1 MIHNVTIPFSF
12 DTSPIEEQVAQF
24 GEDEAK
30 KAIREAVMN
39 GLLSVLP
46 GKDRGY
52 YRNPKPNN
60 DKEIDWKRYVD
71 ERMDAWIDGH
81 MEDIVDEAALLMAMR
96 AGRNKKWREVLDEL
110 KAERDA
116 E

>member
-12 DTSPIEEQVAQF
+12 DTSPIEAQVAQF

-30 KAIREAVMN
+30 KAIREAVMD

-60 DKEIDWKRYVD
+60 DKEIDWKAYVD
-71 ERMDAWIDGH
+71 ERMDAWIDAH

-96 AGRNKKWREVLDEL
+96 AGRGKKWREVLDEL